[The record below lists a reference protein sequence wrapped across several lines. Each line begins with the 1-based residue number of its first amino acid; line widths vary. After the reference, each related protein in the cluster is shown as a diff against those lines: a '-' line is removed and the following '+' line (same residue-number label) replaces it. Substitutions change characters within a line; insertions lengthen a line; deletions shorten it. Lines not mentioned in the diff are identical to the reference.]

1 MTAHTSATDVKAA
14 TPRLHNAEVP
24 LHAMTLI
31 TAAER
36 PDLVEA
42 MWAMP
47 STWPEFMFHDPV
59 ANLFFPRLVDTF
71 GEYQLIALDDSGAVV
86 GRVNTIPFAWSGS
99 DDDLPVR
106 GWDGILDRAFAD
118 HALGAAPTAASLLE
132 ARLVPEYQGVGLSS
146 ALLAG
151 AGANVLRGGLAHLF
165 GPVRP
170 TGKSAEPRTPMAE
183 YLARTRED
191 GLPADP
197 WLRVH
202 RRAGGRVVRMCPTS
216 MTIAGTLTQWRQ
228 WTGLPLEQSG
238 LVDVTG
244 ALTPLH
250 VSVEHDHAVYVEPNV
265 WVHHRLTSPEFV

>member
-1 MTAHTSATDVKAA
+1 VTVTFTTAV
-14 TPRLHNAEVP
+14 
-24 LHAMTLI
+24 
-31 TAAER
+31 ER

-71 GEYQLIALDDSGAVV
+71 GEFQLMALDGSGTIV
-86 GRVNTIPFAWSGS
+86 GRVNSVPFAWSGS

-106 GWDGILDRAFAD
+106 GWDGILERAFAE
-118 HALGAAPTAASLLE
+118 HARGATPTAVSLLE
-132 ARLVPEYQGVGLSS
+132 ARLSPGQQGVGLSS

-151 AGANVLRGGLAHLF
+151 ARENAQHRGIADLF

-170 TGKSAEPRTPMAE
+170 TGKGAEPRTPMGD

-202 RRAGGRVVRMCPTS
+202 VRTGGRVVGICPTS
-216 MTIAGTLTQWRQ
+216 MTIAGTLTQWRE
-228 WTGLPLEQSG
+228 WTGLPLDRSG
-238 LVDVTG
+238 LVDVAG

-265 WVHHRLTSPEFV
+265 WVHHRLATTARG